1 MDREVSRGGASASSK
16 ADQLS
21 RPIAS
26 LYLATVLLHAIDSLG
41 EGQPGLST
49 TSYDP
54 VFDET
59 PRAILELGS
68 GTGFLSIFIAQ
79 WMAQLQRSR
88 SRPHSP
94 GGSAIEIW
102 SSDLADDGDGDDD
115 DEGDASLARDEA
127 KSARRT
133 PFATLRDN
141 LAISECSPPLGP
153 PPNRE
158 DKILSRH
165 AHVNGRSDATPP
177 FARCTSVGP

>member
-49 TSYDP
+49 TSYDA

-102 SSDLADDGDGDDD
+102 SSDLADDGDGDGGHDD
-115 DEGDASLARDEA
+115 DEGDASPARDEA

-141 LAISECSPPLGP
+141 LAISECPQRT
-153 PPNRE
+153 RE
-158 DKILSRH
+158 DKILSRY
-165 AHVNGRSDATPP
+165 AHVNGRSDAMPP